1 MPFLDGK
8 PVILTKR
15 NTDKHGNPISVK
27 QIETKQVSTIH
38 NTIPLNY
45 SIDRNHPIVIT
56 GFYQI
61 YNQDEISDN
70 TFFADYDQGILYFHS
85 SQIGKSLTVTY
96 MGTGYILISSN
107 RIYRYSKVNGAQGN
121 VSIESSF
128 EKIENLL
135 NTVIKDGNN
144 LDATK
149 AEVVAARTDA
159 DGKTYP
165 SLGSRLDDMTSQLN
179 NLNTILR
186 YEKKIDIGTPTK
198 TINIGITEYN
208 PKTDIVNLYLS
219 GVRMIE
225 DVDFTIDRTNKTI
238 TSLKG
243 NWINQDQIYI
253 EVLQK
258 MNDGRGSSGTVK
270 IDSSNVIL
278 TTPIFNSTDAQSA
291 FVATEKN
298 INLKADKTE
307 LTKYLPLAGGTIT
320 GNLTVNGSITGNSSS
335 ATKLKTARKI
345 NGVAFD
351 GSQDIT
357 IGISSGSEIKLGG
370 YSKPASTSAIL
381 VTDNLNTAIGKLE
394 KGLEDKA
401 NVAHD
406 HNSAKIT
413 AMTNYQKGTASAIQ
427 QTDSLNVAIGKL
439 EATLDS
445 KSNNGHTHSYAGSNT
460 HNGAANSAVKLQTP
474 RNITIGGTSNKFD
487 GSSDITFT
495 LAEIGVASTNH
506 NQASNTITAMT
517 GYTKGGTNGAII
529 PTDTLNE
536 ALSKIENNLDGKAT
550 TNHSHNYLPLSGGT
564 ITGNLTVNNGTIT
577 GVLNGNSST
586 STKLQSA
593 RKINGI
599 DFDGTKDIT
608 IGVASGNQITL
619 GGYTKPSSTSA
630 ITSADNLN
638 TAIGKLEVS
647 IDGKANV
654 SHNQASNTITTM
666 TGYSKGTSSNAIA
679 TTDTLNQAIGKLE
692 VGLGTKA
699 ASNHNHNS
707 VYLPLTG
714 GTLTGDL
721 TVNGVI
727 NGNSSTA
734 TKLQTAKTIN
744 GVAFDGSQNINIG
757 ISNGSNITLG
767 GYSKP
772 NSGGNISNTDNL
784 NLAIGKLE
792 VNISGKANI
801 NHNQSSNTITSM
813 ANYQKGNNTGAI
825 AASDSLN
832 IAIAKLENGLDGK
845 SNTNHNHNN
854 SYLSLT
860 GGTVNGDLTV
870 NGTLTANIAGNIAGN
885 ATSATKLQTKRN
897 IQIGNST
904 KQFDGS
910 QNLNYTL
917 NEIGAAAINHGRHIS
932 NTCESITDWNSVVT
946 NGWYMASNAT
956 NAPTANTWYFGEVIS
971 HNTSYVLQTVYAF
984 TKSSDAKLI
993 NKYIRAKMNGTWG
1006 AWTEV
1011 TVAKAVPSNAVFT
1024 DTWRGIQNNLTSD
1037 SATESLSAAQG
1048 KVLKGLVD
1056 GKANSNHTHNYLP
1069 LTGGTINGSLTVSGG
1084 VVGNSTTA
1092 TALQAARNIN
1102 LTGGVTGT
1110 VSFDGSKD
1118 VSMTTT
1124 VTNVTSDKVTRMTG
1138 YSKASSVSAIQQTDS
1153 LNVAIGKL
1161 EKAIESKSSTT
1172 ISNIKLTET
1181 IVEKTIQANSS
1192 SVSIGQT
1199 INSNDIVRVYL
1210 DGVRLFEGKTYTLTK
1225 GANAQ
1230 ITMSTGLNLQN
1241 GDVVTFE
1248 IVRVAL
1254 A

>member
-135 NTVIKDGNN
+135 NTVIKDGNS

-149 AEVVAARTDA
+149 AEVIAARTDA

-186 YEKKIDIGTPTK
+186 YEKKIDIRASTS
-198 TINIGITEYN
+198 TINIGIAEYN
-208 PKTDIVNLYLS
+208 PKTDIINLYLS

-225 DVDFTIDRTNKTI
+225 DVDFTVDRTNKTI

-243 NWINQDQIYI
+243 DWINQDQIYI

-270 IDSSNVIL
+270 IDSSNVVL

-307 LTKYLPLAGGTIT
+307 LAKYLPLAGGTIT
-320 GNLTVNGSITGNSSS
+320 GNLTVNGSITGNTSS
-335 ATKLKTARKI
+335 ATKLKTPRNI

-357 IGISSGSEIKLGG
+357 IGVSSGSEIKLGG

-445 KSNNGHTHSYAGSNT
+445 KSNNGHTHNYAGSNT

-487 GSSDITFT
+487 GSGDITFT
-495 LAEIGVASTNH
+495 LAEIGVASANH

-517 GYTKGGTNGAII
+517 GYTKGRTNGAIT

-536 ALSKIENNLDGKAT
+536 ALSKIENNLDGKSN

-564 ITGNLTVNNGTIT
+564 ITGNLTVN
-577 GVLNGNSST
+577 
-586 STKLQSA
+586 
-593 RKINGI
+593 GI
-599 DFDGTKDIT
+599 
-608 IGVASGNQITL
+608 
-619 GGYTKPSSTSA
+619 
-630 ITSADNLN
+630 
-638 TAIGKLEVS
+638 
-647 IDGKANV
+647 
-654 SHNQASNTITTM
+654 
-666 TGYSKGTSSNAIA
+666 
-679 TTDTLNQAIGKLE
+679 
-692 VGLGTKA
+692 
-699 ASNHNHNS
+699 
-707 VYLPLTG
+707 
-714 GTLTGDL
+714 
-721 TVNGVI
+721 I

-784 NLAIGKLE
+784 NSAIGKLE
-792 VNISGKANI
+792 VNIGGKANI

-854 SYLSLT
+854 SYLSLS
-860 GGTVNGDLTV
+860 GGTVNGNLTV
-870 NGTLTANIAGNIAGN
+870 NGTLTANIAGNS
-885 ATSATKLQTKRN
+885 TSATKLQTTRN

-917 NEIGAAAINHGRHIS
+917 NEIGAAAINHGRHIP
-932 NTCESITDWNSVVT
+932 NTCQSITDWNSAVT
-946 NGWYMASNAT
+946 NGWYMAQNAT
-956 NAPTANTWYFGEVIS
+956 NAPATNTWYFGEVIAHS
-971 HNTSYVLQTVYAF
+971 SNYVLQTVYAF
-984 TKSSDAKLI
+984 TKNTDAKLI
-993 NKYIRAKMNGTWG
+993 NKYIRARMNGTWG

-1037 SATESLSAAQG
+1037 STTESLSAAQG
-1048 KVLKGLVD
+1048 KILKGLVD

-1069 LTGGTINGSLTVSGG
+1069 LSGGTINGSLTVSGG
-1084 VVGNSTTA
+1084 VAGNSTTA
-1092 TALQAARNIN
+1092 TKLQTSRNIN

-1124 VTNVTSDKVTRMTG
+1124 IANVTSDKVTRMTG

-1161 EKAIESKSSTT
+1161 EKAIESKTSTT

-1230 ITMSTGLNLQN
+1230 ITMLTGLSLQN

-1248 IVRVAL
+1248 IVRVVAS
-1254 A
+1254 

>member
-149 AEVVAARTDA
+149 AEVIAARTDA

-225 DVDFTIDRTNKTI
+225 DVDFTVDRTNKTI

-243 NWINQDQIYI
+243 DWINQDQIYI

-270 IDSSNVIL
+270 IDSSNVVL

-307 LTKYLPLAGGTIT
+307 LAKYLPLAGGTIT
-320 GNLTVNGSITGNSSS
+320 GNLTVNGAITGNTSS
-335 ATKLKTARKI
+335 ATKLKTPRNI

-445 KSNNGHTHSYAGSNT
+445 KSNNGHTHNYAGSNT
-460 HNGAANSAVKLQTP
+460 AGGAANSAVKLQTP

-487 GSSDITFT
+487 GSGDITFT
-495 LAEIGVASTNH
+495 LAEIGAASTNH

-517 GYTKGGTNGAII
+517 GYTKGGTNGAIT

-536 ALSKIENNLDGKAT
+536 ALSKIENNLGGKAP

-586 STKLQSA
+586 STKLQNA
-593 RKINGI
+593 RNINGVA
-599 DFDGTKDIT
+599 FDGTKDIT
-608 IGVASGNQITL
+608 IGVTSGNQITL

-630 ITSADNLN
+630 ITSADSLN
-638 TAIGKLEVS
+638 AAIGKLEVG
-647 IDGKANV
+647 IGGKANA

-666 TGYSKGTSSNAIA
+666 TGYSKGTNSNAIA
-679 TTDTLNQAIGKLE
+679 TTDSLNQAIGKLE

-699 ASNHNHNS
+699 LSNHNHNN
-707 VYLPLTG
+707 VYLPLSG
-714 GTLTGDL
+714 GT
-721 TVNGVI
+721 
-727 NGNSSTA
+727 
-734 TKLQTAKTIN
+734 
-744 GVAFDGSQNINIG
+744 
-757 ISNGSNITLG
+757 IT
-767 GYSKP
+767 
-772 NSGGNISNTDNL
+772 
-784 NLAIGKLE
+784 
-792 VNISGKANI
+792 
-801 NHNQSSNTITSM
+801 
-813 ANYQKGNNTGAI
+813 
-825 AASDSLN
+825 
-832 IAIAKLENGLDGK
+832 
-845 SNTNHNHNN
+845 
-854 SYLSLT
+854 
-860 GGTVNGDLTV
+860 GDLTV
-870 NGTLTANIAGNIAGN
+870 NGTLTANIAGNS
-885 ATSATKLQTKRN
+885 TSATKLQTAKN
-897 IQIGNST
+897 IQIGNSI

-917 NEIGAAAINHGRHIS
+917 NEIGAAAINHGKHIS
-932 NTCESITDWNSVVT
+932 NTCESITDWNSAVT
-946 NGWYMASNAT
+946 NGWYMANNAT
-956 NAPTANTWYFGEVIS
+956 NAPTANTWYFGEVIAHS
-971 HNTSYVLQTVYAF
+971 SNYVLQTVYAF
-984 TKSSDAKLI
+984 TKNTDAKLI
-993 NKYIRAKMNGTWG
+993 NKYIRARMNGTWG

-1011 TVAKAVPSNAVFT
+1011 TVSKAVPSNAVFT
-1024 DTWRGIQNNLTSD
+1024 DTWRGIQNVLTSD
-1037 SATESLSAAQG
+1037 STTESLSAAQG

-1069 LTGGTINGSLTVSGG
+1069 LSGGTLTKDSFGALTIKRSGSTNAAAIYFENNNGLLGAIGMNGTANGGVYRWSDDTSKSYLMLDTGNYKNTITPANIGAALSNHNHNGVYLPLTGGTINGSLTVSGG

-1092 TALQAARNIN
+1092 TKLQTARNIN

-1118 VSMTTT
+1118 VSMTTI
-1124 VTNVTSDKVTRMTG
+1124 VANVTSDKVTRMTG
-1138 YSKASSVSAIQQTDS
+1138 YSKASSVSAIQETDS

-1172 ISNIKLTET
+1172 ISNVKLTET

-1230 ITMSTGLNLQN
+1230 ITMSTGSSLQN

-1248 IVRVAL
+1248 IVRVVSA
-1254 A
+1254 

>member
-27 QIETKQVSTIH
+27 QIETKQISTIH

-85 SQIGKSLTVTY
+85 SQVGKSLTVTY

-135 NTVIKDGNN
+135 NTVIKDGNS
-144 LDATK
+144 LDSTK

-186 YEKKIDIGTPTK
+186 YEKKIDVATPTS
-198 TINIGITEYN
+198 TINIGIAEYN
-208 PKTDIVNLYLS
+208 PKTDIINLYLS

-225 DVDFTIDRTNKTI
+225 DVDFRVDRTNKTI

-243 NWINQDQIYI
+243 NWINQDQLYI

-258 MNDGRGSSGTVK
+258 VNDGRGNSTAMK
-270 IDSSNVIL
+270 IDSSNVVL
-278 TTPIFNSTDAQSA
+278 TTPVFNSTDAQSA

-307 LTKYLPLAGGTIT
+307 LTKYLQLAGGTIT
-320 GNLTVNGSITGNSSS
+320 GNLVVNGAITGNSSS
-335 ATKLKTARKI
+335 ATKLKTARNI

-370 YSKPASTSAIL
+370 YSKPTSTSSIL
-381 VTDNLNTAIGKLE
+381 ITDNLNTAIGKLE

-401 NVAHD
+401 SATHD
-406 HNSAKIT
+406 HNSDKIT

-439 EATLDS
+439 EATLDN
-445 KSNNGHTHSYAGSNT
+445 KSNTSHTHSYAGSNA

-487 GSSDITFT
+487 GSGDITFT
-495 LAEIGVASTNH
+495 LANIGAAATNH

-517 GYTKGGTNGAII
+517 GYTKGATNGAII
-529 PTDTLNE
+529 PTDTLNG
-536 ALSKIENNLDGKAT
+536 ALSKIENNLDGKAN
-550 TNHSHNYLPLSGGT
+550 TNHNHNSVYLPLSGGT

-586 STKLQSA
+586 STKLQNA
-593 RKINGI
+593 RNINGVA
-599 DFDGTKDIT
+599 FDGTKDIT
-608 IGVASGNQITL
+608 IGVTSGNQITL

-630 ITSADNLN
+630 ITSADSLN
-638 TAIGKLEVS
+638 AAIGKLEKGL
-647 IDGKANV
+647 DGKANAN
-654 SHNQASNTITTM
+654 HNQSSNTITTM
-666 TGYSKGTSSNAIA
+666 TGYAKGTNSSAIA
-679 TTDTLNQAIGKLE
+679 SSDTLNQAIGKLE

-699 ASNHNHNS
+699 PANHS
-707 VYLPLTG
+707 
-714 GTLTGDL
+714 
-721 TVNGVI
+721 
-727 NGNSSTA
+727 
-734 TKLQTAKTIN
+734 
-744 GVAFDGSQNINIG
+744 
-757 ISNGSNITLG
+757 
-767 GYSKP
+767 
-772 NSGGNISNTDNL
+772 
-784 NLAIGKLE
+784 
-792 VNISGKANI
+792 
-801 NHNQSSNTITSM
+801 
-813 ANYQKGNNTGAI
+813 
-825 AASDSLN
+825 
-832 IAIAKLENGLDGK
+832 
-845 SNTNHNHNN
+845 
-854 SYLSLT
+854 
-860 GGTVNGDLTV
+860 
-870 NGTLTANIAGNIAGN
+870 
-885 ATSATKLQTKRN
+885 
-897 IQIGNST
+897 
-904 KQFDGS
+904 
-910 QNLNYTL
+910 
-917 NEIGAAAINHGRHIS
+917 
-932 NTCESITDWNSVVT
+932 
-946 NGWYMASNAT
+946 
-956 NAPTANTWYFGEVIS
+956 
-971 HNTSYVLQTVYAF
+971 
-984 TKSSDAKLI
+984 
-993 NKYIRAKMNGTWG
+993 
-1006 AWTEV
+1006 
-1011 TVAKAVPSNAVFT
+1011 
-1024 DTWRGIQNNLTSD
+1024 
-1037 SATESLSAAQG
+1037 
-1048 KVLKGLVD
+1048 
-1056 GKANSNHTHNYLP
+1056 HNYLP
-1069 LTGGTINGSLTVSGG
+1069 LTGGTINGSLTVAGG
-1084 VVGNSTTA
+1084 GITGSLTGNATTA
-1092 TALQAARNIN
+1092 TKLQTAKNIN

-1110 VSFDGSKD
+1110 VSFDGSQN

-1124 VTNVTSDKVTRMTG
+1124 VASVTSDKVTRMTG

-1161 EKAIESKSSTT
+1161 EKAIEGKSAVT
-1172 ISNIKLTET
+1172 NITLTET
-1181 IVEKTIQANSS
+1181 IVEKTVQANSN
-1192 SVSIGQT
+1192 SVLIGQT
-1199 INSNDIVRVYL
+1199 INNNDVVRVYL

-1230 ITMSTGLNLQN
+1230 ITMSKGLNLQN
-1241 GDVVTFE
+1241 GDIVTFE
-1248 IVRVAL
+1248 IVRVTL

>member
-85 SQIGKSLTVTY
+85 SQVGKSLTVTY

-135 NTVIKDGNN
+135 NTVIKDGNS

-149 AEVVAARTDA
+149 AEVIAARTDA

-186 YEKKIDIGTPTK
+186 YEKKIDIGTPTR

-225 DVDFTIDRTNKTI
+225 DVDFTVDRTNKTI

-243 NWINQDQIYI
+243 DWINQDQIYI

-270 IDSSNVIL
+270 IDSSNVVL

-298 INLKADKTE
+298 INLKADKAE

-320 GNLTVNGSITGNSSS
+320 GNLTVNGSIIGNSSS
-335 ATKLKTARKI
+335 ATKLKTAKTI

-351 GSQDIT
+351 GTKNIT

-381 VTDNLNTAIGKLE
+381 VTDSLNTAIGKLE

-495 LAEIGVASTNH
+495 LAEIGAASTNH
-506 NQASNTITAMT
+506 NQTSNTITAMT

-564 ITGNLTVNNGTIT
+564 ITGN
-577 GVLNGNSST
+577 
-586 STKLQSA
+586 
-593 RKINGI
+593 
-599 DFDGTKDIT
+599 
-608 IGVASGNQITL
+608 
-619 GGYTKPSSTSA
+619 
-630 ITSADNLN
+630 
-638 TAIGKLEVS
+638 
-647 IDGKANV
+647 
-654 SHNQASNTITTM
+654 
-666 TGYSKGTSSNAIA
+666 
-679 TTDTLNQAIGKLE
+679 
-692 VGLGTKA
+692 
-699 ASNHNHNS
+699 
-707 VYLPLTG
+707 
-714 GTLTGDL
+714 L

-784 NLAIGKLE
+784 NSAIGKLE
-792 VNISGKANI
+792 VNIGGKANI

-860 GGTVNGDLTV
+860 GGTVNGNLTV
-870 NGTLTANIAGNIAGN
+870 NGILTANIAGNS
-885 ATSATKLQTKRN
+885 TSATKLQTARN

-917 NEIGAAAINHGRHIS
+917 NEIGAAAINHGRHIP
-932 NTCESITDWNSVVT
+932 NTCQSITDWNSAVT
-946 NGWYMASNAT
+946 NGWYMANNAT
-956 NAPTANTWYFGEVIS
+956 NAPTANTWYFGEVIAHS
-971 HNTSYVLQTVYAF
+971 SNYVLQTVYAF
-984 TKSSDAKLI
+984 TKNTDAKLI
-993 NKYIRAKMNGTWG
+993 NKYIRARMNGTWG
-1006 AWTEV
+1006 AWAEV

-1069 LTGGTINGSLTVSGG
+1069 LSGGTLTKDSFGVLTIKRSGSTNAAAIYFENGNGLLGAIGMNGTANGGVYRWSNDTSKSYLILDTENYKNTITPANIGAALSNHNHNGAYLPLTGGTINGSLTVSGG
-1084 VVGNSTTA
+1084 VIGNSTTA
-1092 TALQAARNIN
+1092 TKLQAARNIN

-1210 DGVRLFEGKTYTLTK
+1210 DGVRLFEGKTYTLTR

>member
-27 QIETKQVSTIH
+27 QIETKQISTIH

-85 SQIGKSLTVTY
+85 SQVGKSLTVTY

-135 NTVIKDGNN
+135 NTVIKDGNS
-144 LDATK
+144 LDSTK

-186 YEKKIDIGTPTK
+186 YEKKIDVATPTS
-198 TINIGITEYN
+198 TINIGIAEYN
-208 PKTDIVNLYLS
+208 PKTDIINLYLS

-225 DVDFTIDRTNKTI
+225 DVDFRVDRTNKTI

-243 NWINQDQIYI
+243 NWINQDQLYI

-258 MNDGRGSSGTVK
+258 VNDGRSNSAAMK
-270 IDSSNVIL
+270 IDSSNVVL

-320 GNLTVNGSITGNSSS
+320 GNLVVNGAITGNSSS
-335 ATKLKTARKI
+335 ATKLKTPRSI

-370 YSKPASTSAIL
+370 YSKPTSTSSIL

-401 NVAHD
+401 SATHD

-439 EATLDS
+439 EATLDN
-445 KSNNGHTHSYAGSNT
+445 KSNISHTHSYAGSNT

-487 GSSDITFT
+487 GSGDITFT
-495 LAEIGVASTNH
+495 LANIGAAATNH
-506 NQASNTITAMT
+506 NQASNSITAMT
-517 GYTKGGTNGAII
+517 GYTKGATNGAII
-529 PTDTLNE
+529 TTDTLNG
-536 ALSKIENNLDGKAT
+536 ALSKIENNLDGKANA
-550 TNHSHNYLPLSGGT
+550 NHNHNSVYLPLSGGT
-564 ITGNLTVNNGTIT
+564 ITGNLTVNNGIIT
-577 GVLNGNSST
+577 GALNGNSST
-586 STKLQSA
+586 STKLQNA
-593 RKINGI
+593 RNINGVA
-599 DFDGTKDIT
+599 FDGTKDIT
-608 IGVASGNQITL
+608 IGVTSGTQITL

-630 ITSADNLN
+630 ITSLDSLN
-638 TAIGKLEVS
+638 AAIGKLEVG
-647 IDGKANV
+647 IDGKANA

-666 TGYSKGTSSNAIA
+666 TGYAKGTNSNSIT

-699 ASNHNHNS
+699 
-707 VYLPLTG
+707 P
-714 GTLTGDL
+714 
-721 TVNGVI
+721 
-727 NGNSSTA
+727 
-734 TKLQTAKTIN
+734 
-744 GVAFDGSQNINIG
+744 
-757 ISNGSNITLG
+757 
-767 GYSKP
+767 
-772 NSGGNISNTDNL
+772 
-784 NLAIGKLE
+784 
-792 VNISGKANI
+792 
-801 NHNQSSNTITSM
+801 
-813 ANYQKGNNTGAI
+813 
-825 AASDSLN
+825 
-832 IAIAKLENGLDGK
+832 
-845 SNTNHNHNN
+845 TNH
-854 SYLSLT
+854 S
-860 GGTVNGDLTV
+860 
-870 NGTLTANIAGNIAGN
+870 
-885 ATSATKLQTKRN
+885 
-897 IQIGNST
+897 
-904 KQFDGS
+904 
-910 QNLNYTL
+910 
-917 NEIGAAAINHGRHIS
+917 
-932 NTCESITDWNSVVT
+932 
-946 NGWYMASNAT
+946 
-956 NAPTANTWYFGEVIS
+956 
-971 HNTSYVLQTVYAF
+971 
-984 TKSSDAKLI
+984 
-993 NKYIRAKMNGTWG
+993 
-1006 AWTEV
+1006 
-1011 TVAKAVPSNAVFT
+1011 
-1024 DTWRGIQNNLTSD
+1024 
-1037 SATESLSAAQG
+1037 
-1048 KVLKGLVD
+1048 
-1056 GKANSNHTHNYLP
+1056 HNYLP
-1069 LTGGTINGSLTVSGG
+1069 LTGGTINGSLTVAGG
-1084 VVGNSTTA
+1084 GITGSLTGNATTA
-1092 TALQAARNIN
+1092 TKLQTAKNIN

-1110 VSFDGSKD
+1110 VSFDGSQN

-1124 VTNVTSDKVTRMTG
+1124 VASVTSDKVTRMTG

-1153 LNVAIGKL
+1153 LNAAIGKL
-1161 EKAIESKSSTT
+1161 EKAIESKSAVTSIT
-1172 ISNIKLTET
+1172 LTET
-1181 IVEKTIQANSS
+1181 IVEKTVQANSN

-1199 INSNDIVRVYL
+1199 INNNDVVRVYL

-1230 ITMSTGLNLQN
+1230 ITMSTGLNLQS
-1241 GDVVTFE
+1241 GDIVTFE
-1248 IVRVAL
+1248 IVRVTL

>member
-8 PVILTKR
+8 PVIITKR

-149 AEVVAARTDA
+149 AEVIAARTDA

-198 TINIGITEYN
+198 TINIGIAEYN

-225 DVDFTIDRTNKTI
+225 DVDFTVDRTNKTI

-243 NWINQDQIYI
+243 DWINQDQIYI

-270 IDSSNVIL
+270 IDSSNVVL

-307 LTKYLPLAGGTIT
+307 LAKYLPLAGGTIT
-320 GNLTVNGSITGNSSS
+320 GNLTVNGAITGNTSS
-335 ATKLKTARKI
+335 ATKLKTPRNI

-445 KSNNGHTHSYAGSNT
+445 KSNNGHTHNYAGSNT

-487 GSSDITFT
+487 GSGDITFT
-495 LAEIGVASTNH
+495 LAEIGVASANH

-517 GYTKGGTNGAII
+517 GYTKGRTNGAIT

-536 ALSKIENNLDGKAT
+536 ALSKIENNLDGKSN

-564 ITGNLTVNNGTIT
+564 ITGDLTVNNGTIT
-577 GVLNGNSST
+577 GVLNGNSAT
-586 STKLQSA
+586 ATKLQSA

-630 ITSADNLN
+630 ITSADSLN
-638 TAIGKLEVS
+638 TAIGKLEVG
-647 IDGKANV
+647 IGGKANA

-666 TGYSKGTSSNAIA
+666 TGYS
-679 TTDTLNQAIGKLE
+679 
-692 VGLGTKA
+692 
-699 ASNHNHNS
+699 
-707 VYLPLTG
+707 
-714 GTLTGDL
+714 
-721 TVNGVI
+721 
-727 NGNSSTA
+727 
-734 TKLQTAKTIN
+734 
-744 GVAFDGSQNINIG
+744 
-757 ISNGSNITLG
+757 
-767 GYSKP
+767 
-772 NSGGNISNTDNL
+772 
-784 NLAIGKLE
+784 
-792 VNISGKANI
+792 
-801 NHNQSSNTITSM
+801 
-813 ANYQKGNNTGAI
+813 KGNNTGAI

-870 NGTLTANIAGNIAGN
+870 NGTLTANIAGNS
-885 ATSATKLQTKRN
+885 TSATKLQTTRN
-897 IQIGNST
+897 IQIGNSI

-917 NEIGAAAINHGRHIS
+917 NEIGAAAINHGRHIP
-932 NTCESITDWNSVVT
+932 NTCQSITDWNSAVT
-946 NGWYMASNAT
+946 NGWYMANNAT
-956 NAPTANTWYFGEVIS
+956 NAPTANTWYFGEVIAHS
-971 HNTSYVLQTVYAF
+971 SNYVLQTVYAF
-984 TKSSDAKLI
+984 TKNTDAKLI

-1024 DTWRGIQNNLTSD
+1024 DTWRGVQNVLTSD
-1037 SATESLSAAQG
+1037 STTESLSAAQG

-1069 LTGGTINGSLTVSGG
+1069 LSGGTLTKDSFGVLTIKRSGSTNAAAIYFENGNGLLGAIGMNGTANGGVYRWSNDTSKSYLMLDTENYKNTITPANIGAALSNHNHNGAYLPLTGGTINGSLTVSGG
-1084 VVGNSTTA
+1084 VAGNSTTA
-1092 TALQAARNIN
+1092 TKLQTARNIN

-1124 VTNVTSDKVTRMTG
+1124 IANVTSDKVTRMTG

-1199 INSNDIVRVYL
+1199 INSYDIVRVYL

>member
-27 QIETKQVSTIH
+27 QIETKQISTIH

-85 SQIGKSLTVTY
+85 SQVGKSLTVTY

-135 NTVIKDGNN
+135 NTVIKDGNS
-144 LDATK
+144 LDSTK

-186 YEKKIDIGTPTK
+186 YEKKIDVATPTS
-198 TINIGITEYN
+198 TINIGIAEYN
-208 PKTDIVNLYLS
+208 PKTDIINLYLS

-225 DVDFTIDRTNKTI
+225 DVDFRVDRTNKTI

-243 NWINQDQIYI
+243 NWINQDQLYI

-258 MNDGRGSSGTVK
+258 VNDGRSNSAAMK
-270 IDSSNVIL
+270 IDSSNVVL

-320 GNLTVNGSITGNSSS
+320 GNLVVNGAITGNSSS
-335 ATKLKTARKI
+335 ATKLKTPRSI

-370 YSKPASTSAIL
+370 YSKPTSTSSIL

-401 NVAHD
+401 SATHD

-439 EATLDS
+439 EATLDN
-445 KSNNGHTHSYAGSNT
+445 KSNISHTHSYAGSNT

-487 GSSDITFT
+487 GSGDITFT
-495 LAEIGVASTNH
+495 LANIGAAATNH
-506 NQASNTITAMT
+506 NQASNSITAMT
-517 GYTKGGTNGAII
+517 GYTKGATNGAII
-529 PTDTLNE
+529 PTDTLNG
-536 ALSKIENNLDGKAT
+536 ALSKIENNLDGKANA
-550 TNHSHNYLPLSGGT
+550 NHNHNSVYLPLSGGT

-586 STKLQSA
+586 STKLQNA
-593 RKINGI
+593 RNINGVA
-599 DFDGTKDIT
+599 FDGTKDIT
-608 IGVASGNQITL
+608 IGVTSGTQITL

-630 ITSADNLN
+630 ITSADSLN
-638 TAIGKLEVS
+638 TAIGKLEVG
-647 IDGKANV
+647 IDGKANAN
-654 SHNQASNTITTM
+654 HNQASNTITTM
-666 TGYSKGTSSNAIA
+666 TGYTKGSNSSAIA

-692 VGLGTKA
+692 IGLGTKA
-699 ASNHNHNS
+699 A
-707 VYLPLTG
+707 
-714 GTLTGDL
+714 
-721 TVNGVI
+721 
-727 NGNSSTA
+727 
-734 TKLQTAKTIN
+734 
-744 GVAFDGSQNINIG
+744 
-757 ISNGSNITLG
+757 
-767 GYSKP
+767 
-772 NSGGNISNTDNL
+772 
-784 NLAIGKLE
+784 
-792 VNISGKANI
+792 
-801 NHNQSSNTITSM
+801 
-813 ANYQKGNNTGAI
+813 
-825 AASDSLN
+825 
-832 IAIAKLENGLDGK
+832 
-845 SNTNHNHNN
+845 TNH
-854 SYLSLT
+854 S
-860 GGTVNGDLTV
+860 
-870 NGTLTANIAGNIAGN
+870 
-885 ATSATKLQTKRN
+885 
-897 IQIGNST
+897 
-904 KQFDGS
+904 
-910 QNLNYTL
+910 
-917 NEIGAAAINHGRHIS
+917 
-932 NTCESITDWNSVVT
+932 
-946 NGWYMASNAT
+946 
-956 NAPTANTWYFGEVIS
+956 
-971 HNTSYVLQTVYAF
+971 
-984 TKSSDAKLI
+984 
-993 NKYIRAKMNGTWG
+993 
-1006 AWTEV
+1006 
-1011 TVAKAVPSNAVFT
+1011 
-1024 DTWRGIQNNLTSD
+1024 
-1037 SATESLSAAQG
+1037 
-1048 KVLKGLVD
+1048 
-1056 GKANSNHTHNYLP
+1056 HNYLP
-1069 LTGGTINGSLTVSGG
+1069 LTGGTINGSLTVAGG
-1084 VVGNSTTA
+1084 GITGSLTGNATTA
-1092 TALQAARNIN
+1092 TKLQTIRNIN

-1110 VSFDGSKD
+1110 VSFDGSKN

-1124 VTNVTSDKVTRMTG
+1124 VANVTSDKVTRMTG

-1161 EKAIESKSSTT
+1161 EKAIESKSAVTSIT
-1172 ISNIKLTET
+1172 LTET
-1181 IVEKTIQANSS
+1181 IVEKTVQANSN

-1199 INSNDIVRVYL
+1199 INSNDVVRVYL

-1230 ITMSTGLNLQN
+1230 ITMSTGLNLQS
-1241 GDVVTFE
+1241 GDIVTFE
-1248 IVRVAL
+1248 IVRVTL

>member
-27 QIETKQVSTIH
+27 QIETKQISTIH
-38 NTIPLNY
+38 NAIPLNY
-45 SIDRNHPIVIT
+45 SIDRNHPIVIN
-56 GFYQI
+56 GFHQI

-85 SQIGKSLTVTY
+85 SQVGKSLTVTY

-121 VSIESSF
+121 VSIEASF

-135 NTVIKDGNN
+135 NTVINGGNS

-165 SLGSRLDDMTSQLN
+165 SLGSRLDDMTTKLN

-186 YEKKIDIGTPTK
+186 HEKKIDVVTPTS
-198 TINIGITEYN
+198 TINIGIAEYE
-208 PKTDIVNLYLS
+208 PKTDIINLYLS

-225 DVDFTIDRTNKTI
+225 DVDFRVDRTNKTI

-243 NWINQDQIYI
+243 NWINQDQLYI

-258 MNDGRGSSGTVK
+258 VNDGRGSSSAMK
-270 IDSSNVIL
+270 IDSKNVVL

-320 GNLTVNGSITGNSSS
+320 GNLVVNGAITGNTSS
-335 ATKLKTARKI
+335 ATKLKTARSI

-370 YSKPASTSAIL
+370 YSKPTSTSSIL

-401 NVAHD
+401 SATHD

-439 EATLDS
+439 EATLDN
-445 KSNNGHTHSYAGSNT
+445 KSNTSHTHSYAGSNA

-487 GSSDITFT
+487 GSGDITFT
-495 LAEIGVASTNH
+495 LANIGAAAANH
-506 NQASNTITAMT
+506 GHTSNTITAMT
-517 GYTKGGTNGAII
+517 GYTKGATNGAIS
-529 PTDTLNE
+529 PADTLNG
-536 ALSKIENNLDGKAT
+536 ALSKIENNLDGKAN
-550 TNHSHNYLPLSGGT
+550 TNHNHNSVYLPLSGGT

-586 STKLQSA
+586 STKLQNA
-593 RKINGI
+593 RNINGVA
-599 DFDGTKDIT
+599 FDGTKDIT
-608 IGVASGNQITL
+608 IGVTSGTQITL

-630 ITSADNLN
+630 VTSADSLN
-638 TAIGKLEVS
+638 AAIGKLEVG
-647 IDGKANV
+647 IDGKANA
-654 SHNQASNTITTM
+654 SHNQASSTITAM
-666 TGYSKGTSSNAIA
+666 TGYAKGTSSNSIT

-699 ASNHNHNS
+699 
-707 VYLPLTG
+707 P
-714 GTLTGDL
+714 
-721 TVNGVI
+721 
-727 NGNSSTA
+727 
-734 TKLQTAKTIN
+734 
-744 GVAFDGSQNINIG
+744 
-757 ISNGSNITLG
+757 
-767 GYSKP
+767 
-772 NSGGNISNTDNL
+772 
-784 NLAIGKLE
+784 
-792 VNISGKANI
+792 
-801 NHNQSSNTITSM
+801 
-813 ANYQKGNNTGAI
+813 
-825 AASDSLN
+825 
-832 IAIAKLENGLDGK
+832 
-845 SNTNHNHNN
+845 TNH
-854 SYLSLT
+854 S
-860 GGTVNGDLTV
+860 
-870 NGTLTANIAGNIAGN
+870 
-885 ATSATKLQTKRN
+885 
-897 IQIGNST
+897 
-904 KQFDGS
+904 
-910 QNLNYTL
+910 
-917 NEIGAAAINHGRHIS
+917 
-932 NTCESITDWNSVVT
+932 
-946 NGWYMASNAT
+946 
-956 NAPTANTWYFGEVIS
+956 
-971 HNTSYVLQTVYAF
+971 
-984 TKSSDAKLI
+984 
-993 NKYIRAKMNGTWG
+993 
-1006 AWTEV
+1006 
-1011 TVAKAVPSNAVFT
+1011 
-1024 DTWRGIQNNLTSD
+1024 
-1037 SATESLSAAQG
+1037 
-1048 KVLKGLVD
+1048 
-1056 GKANSNHTHNYLP
+1056 HNYLP
-1069 LTGGTINGSLTVSGG
+1069 LTGGTINGSLTVAGG
-1084 VVGNSTTA
+1084 GITGSLTGNATTA
-1092 TALQAARNIN
+1092 TKLQTAKNIN

-1110 VSFDGSKD
+1110 VSFDGSQN

-1124 VTNVTSDKVTRMTG
+1124 VASVTSDKVTRMTG
-1138 YSKASSVSAIQQTDS
+1138 YSKASAVSAIQQTDS

-1161 EKAIESKSSTT
+1161 EKAIEGKSAVT
-1172 ISNIKLTET
+1172 NITLTET
-1181 IVEKTIQANSS
+1181 IVEKTVQANSN

-1199 INSNDIVRVYL
+1199 INNNDVVRVYL
-1210 DGVRLFEGKTYTLTK
+1210 DGIRLFEGKTYTLTK

-1230 ITMSTGLNLQN
+1230 ITMSTGLNLQS
-1241 GDVVTFE
+1241 GDIVTFE
-1248 IVRVAL
+1248 IVRVKL

>member
-135 NTVIKDGNN
+135 NTVIKDGNS

-149 AEVVAARTDA
+149 AEVIAARTDA

-186 YEKKIDIGTPTK
+186 YEKKIDIRASTS
-198 TINIGITEYN
+198 TINIGIAEYN
-208 PKTDIVNLYLS
+208 PKTDIINLYLS

-225 DVDFTIDRTNKTI
+225 DVDFTVDRTNKTI

-243 NWINQDQIYI
+243 DWINQDQIYI

-270 IDSSNVIL
+270 IDSSNVVL

-307 LTKYLPLAGGTIT
+307 LAKYLPLAGGTIT
-320 GNLTVNGSITGNSSS
+320 GNLTVNGSITGNTSS
-335 ATKLKTARKI
+335 ATKLKTPRNI

-357 IGISSGSEIKLGG
+357 IGVSSGSEIKLGG

-445 KSNNGHTHSYAGSNT
+445 KSNNGHTHNYAGSNT

-517 GYTKGGTNGAII
+517 GYTKGGTNGAIT

-536 ALSKIENNLDGKAT
+536 ALSKIENNLDGKASS
-550 TNHSHNYLPLSGGT
+550 NHNHNYLPLSGGT

-608 IGVASGNQITL
+608 IGVANGNQITL

-692 VGLGTKA
+692 VGLGSKA

-707 VYLPLTG
+707 VYLPLSG
-714 GTLTGDL
+714 GTITGNL

-784 NLAIGKLE
+784 NSAIGKLE

-870 NGTLTANIAGNIAGN
+870 NGTLTANIAGNS
-885 ATSATKLQTKRN
+885 TSATKLQTTRN
-897 IQIGNST
+897 IQIGNSI

-917 NEIGAAAINHGRHIS
+917 NEIGAAAINHGRHIP
-932 NTCESITDWNSVVT
+932 NTCQSITDWNSAVT
-946 NGWYMASNAT
+946 NGWYMANNAT
-956 NAPTANTWYFGEVIS
+956 NAPTANTWYFGEVIAHS
-971 HNTSYVLQTVYAF
+971 SNYVLQTIYAF
-984 TKSSDAKLI
+984 TKNTDAKLI
-993 NKYIRAKMNGTWG
+993 NKYIRARMNGTWG
-1006 AWTEV
+1006 AWAEV
-1011 TVAKAVPSNAVFT
+1011 TIAKAVPSNAVFT

-1037 SATESLSAAQG
+1037 STTESLSAAQG

-1230 ITMSTGLNLQN
+1230 ITMLTGLSLQN

-1248 IVRVAL
+1248 IVRVVAS
-1254 A
+1254 

>member
-135 NTVIKDGNN
+135 NTVIKDGNS

-149 AEVVAARTDA
+149 AEVIAARTDA

-186 YEKKIDIGTPTK
+186 YEKKIDIRASTS
-198 TINIGITEYN
+198 TINIGIAEYN
-208 PKTDIVNLYLS
+208 PKTDIINLYLS

-225 DVDFTIDRTNKTI
+225 DVDFTVDRTNKTI

-243 NWINQDQIYI
+243 DWINQDQIYI

-270 IDSSNVIL
+270 IDSSNVVL

-307 LTKYLPLAGGTIT
+307 LAKYLPLAGGTIT
-320 GNLTVNGSITGNSSS
+320 GNLTVNGSITGNTSS
-335 ATKLKTARKI
+335 ATKLKTPRNI

-357 IGISSGSEIKLGG
+357 IGVSSGSEIKLGG

-630 ITSADNLN
+630 ITSADSLN
-638 TAIGKLEVS
+638 TAIGKLEV
-647 IDGKANV
+647 
-654 SHNQASNTITTM
+654 
-666 TGYSKGTSSNAIA
+666 
-679 TTDTLNQAIGKLE
+679 
-692 VGLGTKA
+692 
-699 ASNHNHNS
+699 
-707 VYLPLTG
+707 
-714 GTLTGDL
+714 
-721 TVNGVI
+721 
-727 NGNSSTA
+727 
-734 TKLQTAKTIN
+734 
-744 GVAFDGSQNINIG
+744 NIG
-757 ISNGSNITLG
+757 
-767 GYSKP
+767 
-772 NSGGNISNTDNL
+772 
-784 NLAIGKLE
+784 
-792 VNISGKANI
+792 GKANI

-870 NGTLTANIAGNIAGN
+870 NGTLTANIAGNS
-885 ATSATKLQTKRN
+885 TSATKLQTTRN
-897 IQIGNST
+897 IQIGNSI

-917 NEIGAAAINHGRHIS
+917 NEIGAAAINHGRHIP
-932 NTCESITDWNSVVT
+932 NTCQSITDWNSAVT
-946 NGWYMASNAT
+946 NGWYMANNAT
-956 NAPTANTWYFGEVIS
+956 NAPTANTWYFGEVIAHS
-971 HNTSYVLQTVYAF
+971 SNYVLQTVYAF
-984 TKSSDAKLI
+984 TKNTDAKLI
-993 NKYIRAKMNGTWG
+993 NKYIRARMNGTWG
-1006 AWTEV
+1006 AWAEV

-1069 LTGGTINGSLTVSGG
+1069 LSGGTLTKDSFGVLTIKRSGSTNAAAIYFENGNGLLGAIGMNGTANGGVYRWSNDTSKSYLMLDTENYKNTITPANIGAALSNHNHNGAYLPLTGGTINGSLTVSGG

-1092 TALQAARNIN
+1092 TKLQAARNIN

-1230 ITMSTGLNLQN
+1230 ITMLTGLSLQN

-1248 IVRVAL
+1248 IVRVVAS
-1254 A
+1254 

>member
-38 NTIPLNY
+38 NAIPLNY

-85 SQIGKSLTVTY
+85 SQVGKSLAVTY

-135 NTVIKDGNN
+135 NTVIKDGNS

-186 YEKKIDIGTPTK
+186 YEKKIDVATPTS
-198 TINIGITEYN
+198 TINIGIAEYN

-225 DVDFTIDRTNKTI
+225 DVDFRVDRTNKTI

-243 NWINQDQIYI
+243 NWINQDQLYI

-270 IDSSNVIL
+270 IDSSNVVL
-278 TTPIFNSTDAQSA
+278 TTPVFNSTDAQSA
-291 FVATEKN
+291 FVAIEKN

-320 GNLTVNGSITGNSSS
+320 GNLVVNGAITGNSSS

-345 NGVAFD
+345 NGVDFD

-370 YSKPASTSAIL
+370 YSKPTSTSAIL

-401 NVAHD
+401 NATHD

-413 AMTNYQKGTASAIQ
+413 AMTNYQKGTASAILV
-427 QTDSLNVAIGKL
+427 TDSLNVAIGKL
-439 EATLDS
+439 EATLDN
-445 KSNNGHTHSYAGSNT
+445 KSNISHTHSYAGSNA

-474 RNITIGGTSNKFD
+474 RNITIGGTSNQFD
-487 GSSDITFT
+487 GSGDITFT
-495 LAEIGVASTNH
+495 LANIGAAATNH
-506 NQASNTITAMT
+506 NQASSTITAMT
-517 GYTKGGTNGAII
+517 GYTKGATNGAII
-529 PTDTLNE
+529 PTDTLNG
-536 ALSKIENNLDGKAT
+536 ALSKIENNLDGKAN
-550 TNHSHNYLPLSGGT
+550 TNHNHNSVYLPLSGGT
-564 ITGNLTVNNGTIT
+564 VTGNLTVNNGTIT

-586 STKLQSA
+586 STKLQNA
-593 RKINGI
+593 RNINGVA
-599 DFDGTKDIT
+599 FDGTKDIT
-608 IGVASGNQITL
+608 IGVTSGTQITL

-630 ITSADNLN
+630 ITSADSLN
-638 TAIGKLEVS
+638 TAIGKLEVG
-647 IDGKANV
+647 IDGKANAN
-654 SHNQASNTITTM
+654 HNQASNTITAM
-666 TGYSKGTSSNAIA
+666 TGYTKGSNSSAIT
-679 TTDTLNQAIGKLE
+679 TTDTLNAAIGKLE

-699 ASNHNHNS
+699 
-707 VYLPLTG
+707 P
-714 GTLTGDL
+714 
-721 TVNGVI
+721 
-727 NGNSSTA
+727 
-734 TKLQTAKTIN
+734 
-744 GVAFDGSQNINIG
+744 
-757 ISNGSNITLG
+757 
-767 GYSKP
+767 
-772 NSGGNISNTDNL
+772 
-784 NLAIGKLE
+784 
-792 VNISGKANI
+792 
-801 NHNQSSNTITSM
+801 
-813 ANYQKGNNTGAI
+813 
-825 AASDSLN
+825 
-832 IAIAKLENGLDGK
+832 
-845 SNTNHNHNN
+845 TNH
-854 SYLSLT
+854 S
-860 GGTVNGDLTV
+860 
-870 NGTLTANIAGNIAGN
+870 
-885 ATSATKLQTKRN
+885 
-897 IQIGNST
+897 
-904 KQFDGS
+904 
-910 QNLNYTL
+910 
-917 NEIGAAAINHGRHIS
+917 
-932 NTCESITDWNSVVT
+932 
-946 NGWYMASNAT
+946 
-956 NAPTANTWYFGEVIS
+956 
-971 HNTSYVLQTVYAF
+971 
-984 TKSSDAKLI
+984 
-993 NKYIRAKMNGTWG
+993 
-1006 AWTEV
+1006 
-1011 TVAKAVPSNAVFT
+1011 
-1024 DTWRGIQNNLTSD
+1024 
-1037 SATESLSAAQG
+1037 
-1048 KVLKGLVD
+1048 
-1056 GKANSNHTHNYLP
+1056 HNYLP
-1069 LTGGTINGSLTVSGG
+1069 LTGGTINGSLTVAGG
-1084 VVGNSTTA
+1084 DITGSLTGNATTA
-1092 TALQAARNIN
+1092 TKLQTAKNIN

-1110 VSFDGSKD
+1110 VSFDGSKN

-1124 VTNVTSDKVTRMTG
+1124 VTSVTSNKVTSMAG

-1161 EKAIESKSSTT
+1161 EKAIESKSAVTSIT
-1172 ISNIKLTET
+1172 LTET
-1181 IVEKTIQANSS
+1181 IVEKTVQANSN

-1199 INSNDIVRVYL
+1199 INNNDVVRVYL
-1210 DGVRLFEGKTYTLTK
+1210 DGIRLFEGKTYTLTK

-1230 ITMSTGLNLQN
+1230 ITMSTGLNLQS
-1241 GDVVTFE
+1241 GDIVTFE
-1248 IVRVAL
+1248 IVRVTL

>member
-27 QIETKQVSTIH
+27 QIETKQISTIH

-85 SQIGKSLTVTY
+85 SQVGKSLTVTY

-135 NTVIKDGNN
+135 NTVIKDGNS

-186 YEKKIDIGTPTK
+186 YEKKIDVATPTS
-198 TINIGITEYN
+198 TINIGIAEYN
-208 PKTDIVNLYLS
+208 PKTDIINLYLS

-225 DVDFTIDRTNKTI
+225 DVDFRVDRTNKTI

-243 NWINQDQIYI
+243 NWINQDQLYI

-258 MNDGRGSSGTVK
+258 VNDGRSNSAAIK
-270 IDSSNVIL
+270 IDSSNVVL
-278 TTPIFNSTDAQSA
+278 TTPVFNSTDAQSA
-291 FVATEKN
+291 FVAIEKN

-320 GNLTVNGSITGNSSS
+320 GNLVVNGAITGNSSS

-345 NGVAFD
+345 NGVDFD

-370 YSKPASTSAIL
+370 YSKPTSTSAIL

-401 NVAHD
+401 NATHD

-427 QTDSLNVAIGKL
+427 QSDSLNVAIGKL
-439 EATLDS
+439 EATLDN
-445 KSNNGHTHSYAGSNT
+445 KSNISHTHSYAGSNA

-487 GSSDITFT
+487 GSGDITFT
-495 LAEIGVASTNH
+495 LANIGAAATNH
-506 NQASNTITAMT
+506 SQASNTITAMT
-517 GYTKGGTNGAII
+517 GYTKGATNGAII
-529 PTDTLNE
+529 PADTLNG
-536 ALSKIENNLDGKAT
+536 ALSKIENNLDGKAS

-564 ITGNLTVNNGTIT
+564 INGSLTVAGGDITGSLTGN
-577 GVLNGNSST
+577 
-586 STKLQSA
+586 
-593 RKINGI
+593 
-599 DFDGTKDIT
+599 
-608 IGVASGNQITL
+608 
-619 GGYTKPSSTSA
+619 
-630 ITSADNLN
+630 
-638 TAIGKLEVS
+638 
-647 IDGKANV
+647 
-654 SHNQASNTITTM
+654 
-666 TGYSKGTSSNAIA
+666 A
-679 TTDTLNQAIGKLE
+679 T
-692 VGLGTKA
+692 
-699 ASNHNHNS
+699 
-707 VYLPLTG
+707 
-714 GTLTGDL
+714 
-721 TVNGVI
+721 
-727 NGNSSTA
+727 TA
-734 TKLQTAKTIN
+734 TKLQTAK
-744 GVAFDGSQNINIG
+744 NI
-757 ISNGSNITLG
+757 
-767 GYSKP
+767 K
-772 NSGGNISNTDNL
+772 
-784 NLAIGKLE
+784 
-792 VNISGKANI
+792 
-801 NHNQSSNTITSM
+801 
-813 ANYQKGNNTGAI
+813 
-825 AASDSLN
+825 
-832 IAIAKLENGLDGK
+832 
-845 SNTNHNHNN
+845 
-854 SYLSLT
+854 
-860 GGTVNGDLTV
+860 
-870 NGTLTANIAGNIAGN
+870 
-885 ATSATKLQTKRN
+885 
-897 IQIGNST
+897 
-904 KQFDGS
+904 
-910 QNLNYTL
+910 
-917 NEIGAAAINHGRHIS
+917 
-932 NTCESITDWNSVVT
+932 
-946 NGWYMASNAT
+946 
-956 NAPTANTWYFGEVIS
+956 
-971 HNTSYVLQTVYAF
+971 
-984 TKSSDAKLI
+984 
-993 NKYIRAKMNGTWG
+993 
-1006 AWTEV
+1006 
-1011 TVAKAVPSNAVFT
+1011 
-1024 DTWRGIQNNLTSD
+1024 
-1037 SATESLSAAQG
+1037 
-1048 KVLKGLVD
+1048 
-1056 GKANSNHTHNYLP
+1056 
-1069 LTGGTINGSLTVSGG
+1069 
-1084 VVGNSTTA
+1084 
-1092 TALQAARNIN
+1092 

-1110 VSFDGSKD
+1110 VSFDGSKN

-1124 VTNVTSDKVTRMTG
+1124 VASVTSDKVTGMTG

-1161 EKAIESKSSTT
+1161 EKAIESKSAVTSIT
-1172 ISNIKLTET
+1172 LTET
-1181 IVEKTIQANSS
+1181 IVEKTVQANSN

-1199 INSNDIVRVYL
+1199 INNNDVVRVYL
-1210 DGVRLFEGKTYTLTK
+1210 DGIRLFEGKTYTLTK

-1230 ITMSTGLNLQN
+1230 ITMSTGLNLQS

-1248 IVRVAL
+1248 IVRVSL

>member
-27 QIETKQVSTIH
+27 QIETKQISTIH

-85 SQIGKSLTVTY
+85 SQVGKSLTVTY

-121 VSIESSF
+121 VSIEASF

-135 NTVIKDGNN
+135 NTVINGGNS
-144 LDATK
+144 LDSTK

-165 SLGSRLDDMTSQLN
+165 SLGSRLDDMTSKLN

-186 YEKKIDIGTPTK
+186 HEKKIDVATPTS
-198 TINIGITEYN
+198 TINIGIPEYE
-208 PKTDIVNLYLS
+208 PKTDIINLYLS

-225 DVDFTIDRTNKTI
+225 DVDFRVDRTNKTI

-243 NWINQDQIYI
+243 NWINQDQLYI

-258 MNDGRGSSGTVK
+258 VNDGRGNSAAMK
-270 IDSSNVIL
+270 IDSKNVVL
-278 TTPIFNSTDAQSA
+278 TTPVFNSTDAQSA

-320 GNLTVNGSITGNSSS
+320 GNLVVNGAITGNSSS
-335 ATKLKTARKI
+335 ATKLKTARSI

-370 YSKPASTSAIL
+370 YSKPASTSSIL
-381 VTDNLNTAIGKLE
+381 ATDNLNTAIGKLE

-401 NVAHD
+401 NAAHD

-413 AMTNYQKGTASAIQ
+413 AMTNYQKGAASAIQ

-439 EATLDS
+439 EATLDN
-445 KSNNGHTHSYAGSNT
+445 KSNISHTHSYAGSNA

-487 GSSDITFT
+487 GSGDITFT
-495 LAEIGVASTNH
+495 LANIGAAATNH
-506 NQASNTITAMT
+506 NQASNSITAMT
-517 GYTKGGTNGAII
+517 GYTKGTTNGAII
-529 PTDTLNE
+529 PADTLNG
-536 ALSKIENNLDGKAT
+536 ALSKIENNLDGKAN
-550 TNHSHNYLPLSGGT
+550 TNHNHNSVYLPLNGGT

-586 STKLQSA
+586 STKLQNA
-593 RKINGI
+593 RNINGVA
-599 DFDGTKDIT
+599 FDGTKDIT
-608 IGVASGNQITL
+608 IGVTSGTQITL

-630 ITSADNLN
+630 ITSADSLN
-638 TAIGKLEVS
+638 AAIGKLEVG
-647 IDGKANV
+647 IDGKANA

-666 TGYSKGTSSNAIA
+666 VGYSKGTNSNPI
-679 TTDTLNQAIGKLE
+679 TTADTLNAAIGKLE
-692 VGLGTKA
+692 FGLGTKA
-699 ASNHNHNS
+699 PTNHNHN
-707 VYLPLTG
+707 YLPLTG
-714 GTLTGDL
+714 GS
-721 TVNGVI
+721 I
-727 NGNSSTA
+727 NGNVTVTGGSITGSLTGNATTA
-734 TKLQTAKTIN
+734 TKLQTAK
-744 GVAFDGSQNINIG
+744 
-757 ISNGSNITLG
+757 
-767 GYSKP
+767 
-772 NSGGNISNTDNL
+772 
-784 NLAIGKLE
+784 
-792 VNISGKANI
+792 
-801 NHNQSSNTITSM
+801 
-813 ANYQKGNNTGAI
+813 
-825 AASDSLN
+825 
-832 IAIAKLENGLDGK
+832 
-845 SNTNHNHNN
+845 
-854 SYLSLT
+854 
-860 GGTVNGDLTV
+860 
-870 NGTLTANIAGNIAGN
+870 
-885 ATSATKLQTKRN
+885 
-897 IQIGNST
+897 
-904 KQFDGS
+904 
-910 QNLNYTL
+910 
-917 NEIGAAAINHGRHIS
+917 
-932 NTCESITDWNSVVT
+932 
-946 NGWYMASNAT
+946 
-956 NAPTANTWYFGEVIS
+956 
-971 HNTSYVLQTVYAF
+971 
-984 TKSSDAKLI
+984 
-993 NKYIRAKMNGTWG
+993 
-1006 AWTEV
+1006 
-1011 TVAKAVPSNAVFT
+1011 
-1024 DTWRGIQNNLTSD
+1024 
-1037 SATESLSAAQG
+1037 
-1048 KVLKGLVD
+1048 
-1056 GKANSNHTHNYLP
+1056 
-1069 LTGGTINGSLTVSGG
+1069 
-1084 VVGNSTTA
+1084 
-1092 TALQAARNIN
+1092 NIN

-1110 VSFDGSKD
+1110 VSFDGSQN

-1124 VTNVTSDKVTRMTG
+1124 VASVTSDKVTRMTG

-1161 EKAIESKSSTT
+1161 EKAIEGKSAVT
-1172 ISNIKLTET
+1172 NITLTET
-1181 IVEKTIQANSS
+1181 IVEKTVQANSN

-1199 INSNDIVRVYL
+1199 INNNDVVRVYL
-1210 DGVRLFEGKTYTLTK
+1210 DGIRLFEGKTYTLTK

-1230 ITMSTGLNLQN
+1230 ITMSKGLNLQN
-1241 GDVVTFE
+1241 GDIVTFE
-1248 IVRVAL
+1248 IVRVTL

>member
-8 PVILTKR
+8 PVIITKR
-15 NTDKHGNPISVK
+15 NTDKHGNPISIK

-135 NTVIKDGNN
+135 NTVIKDGNS

-149 AEVVAARTDA
+149 AEVIAARTDA

-186 YEKKIDIGTPTK
+186 YEKKIDIGTPTR

-225 DVDFTIDRTNKTI
+225 DVDFTVDRTNKTI

-243 NWINQDQIYI
+243 DWINQDQIYI

-270 IDSSNVIL
+270 IDSSNVVL

-445 KSNNGHTHSYAGSNT
+445 KSNNGHTHNYAGSNI

-517 GYTKGGTNGAII
+517 GYTKGGTNGSII

-586 STKLQSA
+586 STKLQNA
-593 RKINGI
+593 RNINGVA
-599 DFDGTKDIT
+599 FDGTKDIT
-608 IGVASGNQITL
+608 IGVTSGNQITL

-630 ITSADNLN
+630 ITSADSLN
-638 TAIGKLEVS
+638 AAIGKLEVG
-647 IDGKANV
+647 IGGKANA

-666 TGYSKGTSSNAIA
+666 TGYSKGTNSNAIA
-679 TTDTLNQAIGKLE
+679 TTDSLNQAIGKLE
-692 VGLGTKA
+692 V
-699 ASNHNHNS
+699 
-707 VYLPLTG
+707 
-714 GTLTGDL
+714 
-721 TVNGVI
+721 
-727 NGNSSTA
+727 
-734 TKLQTAKTIN
+734 
-744 GVAFDGSQNINIG
+744 NIG
-757 ISNGSNITLG
+757 
-767 GYSKP
+767 
-772 NSGGNISNTDNL
+772 
-784 NLAIGKLE
+784 
-792 VNISGKANI
+792 GKANI

-870 NGTLTANIAGNIAGN
+870 NGTLTANIAGNS
-885 ATSATKLQTKRN
+885 TSATKLQTTRN
-897 IQIGNST
+897 IQIGNSI

-917 NEIGAAAINHGRHIS
+917 NEIGAAAINHGRHIP
-932 NTCESITDWNSVVT
+932 NTCQSITDWNSAVT
-946 NGWYMASNAT
+946 NGWYMANNAT
-956 NAPTANTWYFGEVIS
+956 NAPTANTWYFGEVIAHS
-971 HNTSYVLQTVYAF
+971 SNYVLQTVYAF
-984 TKSSDAKLI
+984 TKNTDAKLI
-993 NKYIRAKMNGTWG
+993 NKYIRARMNGTWG
-1006 AWTEV
+1006 AWAEV

-1069 LTGGTINGSLTVSGG
+1069 LSGGTLTKDSFGVLTIKRSGSTNAAAIYFENGNGLLGAIGMNGTANGGVYRWSDDTSKSYLMLDTGNYKNTITPANIGAALSNHNHNGVYLPLTGGTINGSLTVSGG

-1092 TALQAARNIN
+1092 TKLQTARNIN

-1118 VSMTTT
+1118 VSMTTI
-1124 VTNVTSDKVTRMTG
+1124 VANVTSDKVTRMTG
-1138 YSKASSVSAIQQTDS
+1138 YSKASSVSAIQETDS

-1172 ISNIKLTET
+1172 ISNVKLTET

-1230 ITMSTGLNLQN
+1230 ITMSTGSSLQN

-1248 IVRVAL
+1248 IVRVVSA
-1254 A
+1254 

>member
-27 QIETKQVSTIH
+27 QIETKQISTIH

-85 SQIGKSLTVTY
+85 SQVGKSLTVTY

-121 VSIESSF
+121 VSIEASF

-135 NTVIKDGNN
+135 NTVINGGNS

-159 DGKTYP
+159 EGKTYH

-186 YEKKIDIGTPTK
+186 YEKKIDVATPTS
-198 TINIGITEYN
+198 TINIGIAEYE
-208 PKTDIVNLYLS
+208 PKTDIINLYLS

-225 DVDFTIDRTNKTI
+225 DVDFRVDRTNKTI

-243 NWINQDQIYI
+243 NWINQDQLYI

-258 MNDGRGSSGTVK
+258 VNDGRSNSTAMK
-270 IDSSNVIL
+270 IDSSNVVL

-320 GNLTVNGSITGNSSS
+320 GNLVVNGAITGNSSS
-335 ATKLKTARKI
+335 ATKLKTARNI

-370 YSKPASTSAIL
+370 YSKPTSTSSIL

-401 NVAHD
+401 SATHD

-427 QTDSLNVAIGKL
+427 QTDSLNAAIGKL
-439 EATLDS
+439 EATLDN
-445 KSNNGHTHSYAGSNT
+445 KSNISHTHSYAGSNT

-487 GSSDITFT
+487 GSGDITFT
-495 LAEIGVASTNH
+495 LANIGAAATNH
-506 NQASNTITAMT
+506 NQTSNTITAMT
-517 GYTKGGTNGAII
+517 GYTKGVTNGAITS
-529 PTDTLNE
+529 TDTLNG
-536 ALSKIENNLDGKAT
+536 ALSKIENNLDGKAN
-550 TNHSHNYLPLSGGT
+550 TNHNHNSVYLPLSGGT

-577 GVLNGNSST
+577 GALNGNSST
-586 STKLQSA
+586 STKLQNA
-593 RKINGI
+593 RNINGVA
-599 DFDGTKDIT
+599 FDGTKDIT
-608 IGVASGNQITL
+608 IGVTSGTQITL

-630 ITSADNLN
+630 VTSADSLN
-638 TAIGKLEVS
+638 AAIGKLEVG
-647 IDGKANV
+647 IDGKANA
-654 SHNQASNTITTM
+654 SHNQASSTITAM
-666 TGYSKGTSSNAIA
+666 TGYAKGTSSNSIT

-699 ASNHNHNS
+699 
-707 VYLPLTG
+707 P
-714 GTLTGDL
+714 
-721 TVNGVI
+721 
-727 NGNSSTA
+727 
-734 TKLQTAKTIN
+734 
-744 GVAFDGSQNINIG
+744 
-757 ISNGSNITLG
+757 
-767 GYSKP
+767 
-772 NSGGNISNTDNL
+772 
-784 NLAIGKLE
+784 
-792 VNISGKANI
+792 
-801 NHNQSSNTITSM
+801 
-813 ANYQKGNNTGAI
+813 
-825 AASDSLN
+825 
-832 IAIAKLENGLDGK
+832 
-845 SNTNHNHNN
+845 TNH
-854 SYLSLT
+854 S
-860 GGTVNGDLTV
+860 
-870 NGTLTANIAGNIAGN
+870 
-885 ATSATKLQTKRN
+885 
-897 IQIGNST
+897 
-904 KQFDGS
+904 
-910 QNLNYTL
+910 
-917 NEIGAAAINHGRHIS
+917 
-932 NTCESITDWNSVVT
+932 
-946 NGWYMASNAT
+946 
-956 NAPTANTWYFGEVIS
+956 
-971 HNTSYVLQTVYAF
+971 
-984 TKSSDAKLI
+984 
-993 NKYIRAKMNGTWG
+993 
-1006 AWTEV
+1006 
-1011 TVAKAVPSNAVFT
+1011 
-1024 DTWRGIQNNLTSD
+1024 
-1037 SATESLSAAQG
+1037 
-1048 KVLKGLVD
+1048 
-1056 GKANSNHTHNYLP
+1056 HNYLP
-1069 LTGGTINGSLTVSGG
+1069 LTGGTINGSLTVAGG
-1084 VVGNSTTA
+1084 GITGSLTGNATTA
-1092 TALQAARNIN
+1092 TKLQTAKNIN

-1110 VSFDGSKD
+1110 VSFDGSQN

-1124 VTNVTSDKVTRMTG
+1124 VASVTSDKVTRMTG
-1138 YSKASSVSAIQQTDS
+1138 YSKASAVSAIQQTDS

-1161 EKAIESKSSTT
+1161 EKAIEGKSAVT
-1172 ISNIKLTET
+1172 NITLTET
-1181 IVEKTIQANSS
+1181 IVEKTVQANSN

-1199 INSNDIVRVYL
+1199 INNNDVVRVYL
-1210 DGVRLFEGKTYTLTK
+1210 DGIRLFEGKTYTLTK
-1225 GANAQ
+1225 GVNAQ
-1230 ITMSTGLNLQN
+1230 ITMSTGLNLQS
-1241 GDVVTFE
+1241 GDIVTFE
-1248 IVRVAL
+1248 IVRVKL

>member
-135 NTVIKDGNN
+135 NTVIKDGNS

-149 AEVVAARTDA
+149 AEVIAARTDA

-186 YEKKIDIGTPTK
+186 YEKKIDIRTSTS
-198 TINIGITEYN
+198 TINIGIAEYN
-208 PKTDIVNLYLS
+208 PKTDIINLYLS

-225 DVDFTIDRTNKTI
+225 DVDFTVDRTNKTI

-243 NWINQDQIYI
+243 DWINQDQIYI

-270 IDSSNVIL
+270 IDSSNVVL

-307 LTKYLPLAGGTIT
+307 LAKYLPLAGGTIT
-320 GNLTVNGSITGNSSS
+320 GNLTVNGSITGNTSS
-335 ATKLKTARKI
+335 ATKLKTPRNI

-357 IGISSGSEIKLGG
+357 IGVSSGSEIKLGG

-445 KSNNGHTHSYAGSNT
+445 KSNNGHTHNYAGSNT

-487 GSSDITFT
+487 GSGDITFT
-495 LAEIGVASTNH
+495 LAEIGVASANH

-517 GYTKGGTNGAII
+517 GYTKGITNGAIT

-536 ALSKIENNLDGKAT
+536 ALSKIENNLDGKSN

-564 ITGNLTVNNGTIT
+564 ITGN
-577 GVLNGNSST
+577 
-586 STKLQSA
+586 
-593 RKINGI
+593 
-599 DFDGTKDIT
+599 
-608 IGVASGNQITL
+608 
-619 GGYTKPSSTSA
+619 
-630 ITSADNLN
+630 
-638 TAIGKLEVS
+638 
-647 IDGKANV
+647 
-654 SHNQASNTITTM
+654 
-666 TGYSKGTSSNAIA
+666 
-679 TTDTLNQAIGKLE
+679 
-692 VGLGTKA
+692 
-699 ASNHNHNS
+699 
-707 VYLPLTG
+707 
-714 GTLTGDL
+714 L

-784 NLAIGKLE
+784 NSAIGKLE
-792 VNISGKANI
+792 VNIGGKANI

-870 NGTLTANIAGNIAGN
+870 NGTLTANIAGNS
-885 ATSATKLQTKRN
+885 TSATKLQTTRN
-897 IQIGNST
+897 IQIGNSI

-917 NEIGAAAINHGRHIS
+917 NEIGAAAINHGRHIP
-932 NTCESITDWNSVVT
+932 NTCQSITDWNSAVT
-946 NGWYMASNAT
+946 NGWYMANNAT
-956 NAPTANTWYFGEVIS
+956 NAPTANTWYFGEVIAHS
-971 HNTSYVLQTVYAF
+971 SNYVLQTVYAF
-984 TKSSDAKLI
+984 TKNTDAKLI
-993 NKYIRAKMNGTWG
+993 NKYIRARMNGTWG
-1006 AWTEV
+1006 AWAEV

-1069 LTGGTINGSLTVSGG
+1069 LSGGTLTKDSFGVLTIKRSGSTNAAAIYFENGNGLLGAIGMNGTANGGVYRWSNDTSKSYLMLDTENYKNTITPANIGAALSNHNHNGAYLPLTGGTINGSLTVSGG

-1092 TALQAARNIN
+1092 TKLQAARNIN

-1230 ITMSTGLNLQN
+1230 ITMLTGLSLQN

-1248 IVRVAL
+1248 IVRVVAS
-1254 A
+1254 

>member
-8 PVILTKR
+8 PVIITKR

-149 AEVVAARTDA
+149 AEVIAARTDA

-198 TINIGITEYN
+198 TINIGIAEYN

-225 DVDFTIDRTNKTI
+225 DVDFTVDRTNKTI

-243 NWINQDQIYI
+243 DWINQDQIYI

-258 MNDGRGSSGTVK
+258 MNDGRGSSGAVK
-270 IDSSNVIL
+270 IDSSNVVL

-307 LTKYLPLAGGTIT
+307 LAKYLPLAGGTIT
-320 GNLTVNGSITGNSSS
+320 GNLTVNGAITGNTSS
-335 ATKLKTARKI
+335 ATKLKTPRNI

-460 HNGAANSAVKLQTP
+460 AGGAANSAVKLQTP
-474 RNITIGGTSNKFD
+474 RNITIGGASNKFD
-487 GSSDITFT
+487 GSGDITFT
-495 LAEIGVASTNH
+495 LTEIGVASTNH

-517 GYTKGGTNGAII
+517 GYTKGGTNGAIT

-536 ALSKIENNLDGKAT
+536 ALSKIENNLGGKAP

-586 STKLQSA
+586 STKLQNA
-593 RKINGI
+593 RNINGVA
-599 DFDGTKDIT
+599 FDGTKDIT
-608 IGVASGNQITL
+608 IGVTSGNQITL

-630 ITSADNLN
+630 ITSADSLN
-638 TAIGKLEVS
+638 AAIGKLEVG
-647 IDGKANV
+647 IGGKANA

-666 TGYSKGTSSNAIA
+666 TGYSKGTNSNAIA
-679 TTDTLNQAIGKLE
+679 TTDSLNQAIGKLE

-699 ASNHNHNS
+699 LSNHNHNN
-707 VYLPLTG
+707 VYLPLSG
-714 GTLTGDL
+714 GT
-721 TVNGVI
+721 
-727 NGNSSTA
+727 
-734 TKLQTAKTIN
+734 
-744 GVAFDGSQNINIG
+744 
-757 ISNGSNITLG
+757 IT
-767 GYSKP
+767 
-772 NSGGNISNTDNL
+772 
-784 NLAIGKLE
+784 
-792 VNISGKANI
+792 
-801 NHNQSSNTITSM
+801 
-813 ANYQKGNNTGAI
+813 
-825 AASDSLN
+825 
-832 IAIAKLENGLDGK
+832 
-845 SNTNHNHNN
+845 
-854 SYLSLT
+854 
-860 GGTVNGDLTV
+860 GDLTV
-870 NGTLTANIAGNIAGN
+870 NGTLTANIAGNS
-885 ATSATKLQTKRN
+885 TSATKLQTAKN

-917 NEIGAAAINHGRHIS
+917 NEIGAAAINHGRHIL
-932 NTCESITDWNSVVT
+932 NTCESITDWNSAVT
-946 NGWYMASNAT
+946 NGWYMANNAT
-956 NAPTANTWYFGEVIS
+956 NAPTANTWYFGEVIAHS
-971 HNTSYVLQTVYAF
+971 SNYVLQTVYAF
-984 TKSSDAKLI
+984 TKNTDAKLI
-993 NKYIRAKMNGTWG
+993 NKYIRARMNGTWG

-1011 TVAKAVPSNAVFT
+1011 TVSKAVPSNAVFT
-1024 DTWRGIQNNLTSD
+1024 DTWRGVQNVLTSD
-1037 SATESLSAAQG
+1037 STTESLSAAQG

-1069 LTGGTINGSLTVSGG
+1069 LSGGTLTKDSFGALTIKRSGSTNAAAIYFENNNGLLGAIGMNGTANGGVYRWSDDTSKSYLMLDTGNYKNTITPANIGAALSNHNHNGVYLPLTGGTINGSLTVSGG

-1092 TALQAARNIN
+1092 TKLQTARNIN
-1102 LTGGVTGT
+1102 LTGGVTGA

-1118 VSMTTT
+1118 VSMTTI
-1124 VTNVTSDKVTRMTG
+1124 VANVTSDKVTRMTG
-1138 YSKASSVSAIQQTDS
+1138 YSKASSVSAIQETDS

-1172 ISNIKLTET
+1172 ISNVKLTET

-1230 ITMSTGLNLQN
+1230 ITMSTGSSLQN

-1248 IVRVAL
+1248 IVRVVSA
-1254 A
+1254 

>member
-85 SQIGKSLTVTY
+85 SQVGKSLTVTY

-135 NTVIKDGNN
+135 NTVIKDGNS

-149 AEVVAARTDA
+149 AEVIAARTDA

-186 YEKKIDIGTPTK
+186 YEKKIDIGTPTR

-225 DVDFTIDRTNKTI
+225 DVDFTVDRTNKTI

-243 NWINQDQIYI
+243 DWINQDQIYI

-270 IDSSNVIL
+270 IDSSNVVL

-298 INLKADKTE
+298 INLKADKAE

-320 GNLTVNGSITGNSSS
+320 GNLTVNGSIIGNSSS
-335 ATKLKTARKI
+335 ATKLKTAKTI

-351 GSQDIT
+351 GTKNIT

-381 VTDNLNTAIGKLE
+381 VTDSLNTAIGKLE

-495 LAEIGVASTNH
+495 LAEIGAASTNH
-506 NQASNTITAMT
+506 NQTSNTITAMT

-564 ITGNLTVNNGTIT
+564 ITGN
-577 GVLNGNSST
+577 
-586 STKLQSA
+586 
-593 RKINGI
+593 
-599 DFDGTKDIT
+599 
-608 IGVASGNQITL
+608 
-619 GGYTKPSSTSA
+619 
-630 ITSADNLN
+630 
-638 TAIGKLEVS
+638 
-647 IDGKANV
+647 
-654 SHNQASNTITTM
+654 
-666 TGYSKGTSSNAIA
+666 
-679 TTDTLNQAIGKLE
+679 
-692 VGLGTKA
+692 
-699 ASNHNHNS
+699 
-707 VYLPLTG
+707 
-714 GTLTGDL
+714 L

-784 NLAIGKLE
+784 NSAIGKLE
-792 VNISGKANI
+792 VNIGGKANI

-860 GGTVNGDLTV
+860 GGTVNGNLTV
-870 NGTLTANIAGNIAGN
+870 NGILTANIAGNS
-885 ATSATKLQTKRN
+885 TSATKLQTARN

-917 NEIGAAAINHGRHIS
+917 NEIGAAAINHGRHIP
-932 NTCESITDWNSVVT
+932 NTCQSITDWNSAVT
-946 NGWYMASNAT
+946 NGWYMANNAT
-956 NAPTANTWYFGEVIS
+956 NAPIANTWYFGEVIAHS
-971 HNTSYVLQTVYAF
+971 SNYVLQTVYAF
-984 TKSSDAKLI
+984 TKNTDAKLI
-993 NKYIRAKMNGTWG
+993 NKYIRARMNGTWG
-1006 AWTEV
+1006 AWAEV

-1069 LTGGTINGSLTVSGG
+1069 LSGGTLTKDSFGVLTIKRSGSTNAAAIYFENGNGLLGAIGMNGTANGGVYRWSNDTSKSYLILDTENYKNTITPANIGAALSNHNHNGAYLPLTGGTINGSLTVSGG

-1092 TALQAARNIN
+1092 TKLQAARNIN

-1210 DGVRLFEGKTYTLTK
+1210 DGVRLFEGKTYTLTR

>member
-27 QIETKQVSTIH
+27 QIETKQISTIH

-61 YNQDEISDN
+61 YNQDEISNN

-85 SQIGKSLTVTY
+85 SQVGKSLTVTY

-135 NTVIKDGNN
+135 NTVIKDGNS
-144 LDATK
+144 LDSTK

-186 YEKKIDIGTPTK
+186 YEKKIDVATPTS
-198 TINIGITEYN
+198 TINIGIAEYN
-208 PKTDIVNLYLS
+208 PKTDIINLYLS

-225 DVDFTIDRTNKTI
+225 DVDFRVDRTNKTI

-243 NWINQDQIYI
+243 NWINQDQLYI

-258 MNDGRGSSGTVK
+258 VNDGRSNSAAMK
-270 IDSSNVIL
+270 IDSSNVVL

-320 GNLTVNGSITGNSSS
+320 GNLVVNGAITGNSSS
-335 ATKLKTARKI
+335 ATKLKTPRSI

-370 YSKPASTSAIL
+370 YSKPTSTSSIL

-401 NVAHD
+401 SATHD

-413 AMTNYQKGTASAIQ
+413 AMTNYQKGTSSAIQ

-439 EATLDS
+439 EATLDN
-445 KSNNGHTHSYAGSNT
+445 KSNISHTHSYAGSNT

-487 GSSDITFT
+487 GSGDITFT
-495 LAEIGVASTNH
+495 LANIGAAATNH
-506 NQASNTITAMT
+506 NQASNSITAMT
-517 GYTKGGTNGAII
+517 GYTKGATNGAII
-529 PTDTLNE
+529 PTDTLNG
-536 ALSKIENNLDGKAT
+536 ALSKIENNLDGKANA
-550 TNHSHNYLPLSGGT
+550 NHNHNSVYLPLSGGT
-564 ITGNLTVNNGTIT
+564 ITGNLTVNNGIIT
-577 GVLNGNSST
+577 GALNGNSST
-586 STKLQSA
+586 STKLQNA
-593 RKINGI
+593 RNINGVA
-599 DFDGTKDIT
+599 FDGSQDIT
-608 IGVASGNQITL
+608 IGVTSGTQITL

-630 ITSADNLN
+630 ITSADSLN
-638 TAIGKLEVS
+638 TAIGKLEVG
-647 IDGKANV
+647 IDGKANA
-654 SHNQASNTITTM
+654 SHNQASSTITTM
-666 TGYSKGTSSNAIA
+666 TGYAKGTNSNSIT

-699 ASNHNHNS
+699 
-707 VYLPLTG
+707 P
-714 GTLTGDL
+714 
-721 TVNGVI
+721 
-727 NGNSSTA
+727 
-734 TKLQTAKTIN
+734 
-744 GVAFDGSQNINIG
+744 
-757 ISNGSNITLG
+757 
-767 GYSKP
+767 
-772 NSGGNISNTDNL
+772 
-784 NLAIGKLE
+784 
-792 VNISGKANI
+792 
-801 NHNQSSNTITSM
+801 
-813 ANYQKGNNTGAI
+813 
-825 AASDSLN
+825 
-832 IAIAKLENGLDGK
+832 
-845 SNTNHNHNN
+845 TNH
-854 SYLSLT
+854 S
-860 GGTVNGDLTV
+860 
-870 NGTLTANIAGNIAGN
+870 
-885 ATSATKLQTKRN
+885 
-897 IQIGNST
+897 
-904 KQFDGS
+904 
-910 QNLNYTL
+910 
-917 NEIGAAAINHGRHIS
+917 
-932 NTCESITDWNSVVT
+932 
-946 NGWYMASNAT
+946 
-956 NAPTANTWYFGEVIS
+956 
-971 HNTSYVLQTVYAF
+971 
-984 TKSSDAKLI
+984 
-993 NKYIRAKMNGTWG
+993 
-1006 AWTEV
+1006 
-1011 TVAKAVPSNAVFT
+1011 
-1024 DTWRGIQNNLTSD
+1024 
-1037 SATESLSAAQG
+1037 
-1048 KVLKGLVD
+1048 
-1056 GKANSNHTHNYLP
+1056 HNYLP
-1069 LTGGTINGSLTVSGG
+1069 LTGGTINGSLTVAGG
-1084 VVGNSTTA
+1084 GITGSLTGNATTA
-1092 TALQAARNIN
+1092 TKLQTAKNIN

-1110 VSFDGSKD
+1110 VSFDGSQN

-1124 VTNVTSDKVTRMTG
+1124 VASVTSDKVTRMTG

-1153 LNVAIGKL
+1153 LNAAIGKL
-1161 EKAIESKSSTT
+1161 EKAIESKSAVTSIT
-1172 ISNIKLTET
+1172 LTET
-1181 IVEKTIQANSS
+1181 IVEKTVQANSN

-1199 INSNDIVRVYL
+1199 INNNDVVRVYL

-1230 ITMSTGLNLQN
+1230 ITMSTGLNLQS
-1241 GDVVTFE
+1241 GDIVTFE
-1248 IVRVAL
+1248 IVRVTL

>member
-27 QIETKQVSTIH
+27 QIETKQISTIH
-38 NTIPLNY
+38 NAIPLNY

-85 SQIGKSLTVTY
+85 SQAGKSLTVTY

-135 NTVIKDGNN
+135 NTVIKDGNS

-186 YEKKIDIGTPTK
+186 YEKKIDVATPTS
-198 TINIGITEYN
+198 TINIGIAEYN
-208 PKTDIVNLYLS
+208 PKTDIINLYLS

-225 DVDFTIDRTNKTI
+225 DVDFRVDRTNKTI

-243 NWINQDQIYI
+243 NWINQDQLYI

-258 MNDGRGSSGTVK
+258 VNDGRSNSAAIK
-270 IDSSNVIL
+270 IDSSNVVL
-278 TTPIFNSTDAQSA
+278 TTPVFNSTDAQSA

-320 GNLTVNGSITGNSSS
+320 GNLVVNGAITGNSSS
-335 ATKLKTARKI
+335 ATKLKTARSI

-351 GSQDIT
+351 GTKDIT

-370 YSKPASTSAIL
+370 YSKPASTSSIL

-401 NVAHD
+401 NAAHD

-427 QTDSLNVAIGKL
+427 QADSLNVAIGKL
-439 EATLDS
+439 EATLDN
-445 KSNNGHTHSYAGSNT
+445 KSNISHTHSYAGSNA

-474 RNITIGGTSNKFD
+474 RNITIGGTSNQFD
-487 GSSDITFT
+487 GSGDITFT
-495 LAEIGVASTNH
+495 LANIGAAATNH
-506 NQASNTITAMT
+506 NQASSTITAMT
-517 GYTKGGTNGAII
+517 GYTKGATNGAII
-529 PTDTLNE
+529 PADTLNG
-536 ALSKIENNLDGKAT
+536 ALSKIENNLDGKAN
-550 TNHSHNYLPLSGGT
+550 TNHNHNSVYLSLSGGT

-586 STKLQSA
+586 STKLQNA
-593 RKINGI
+593 RNINGVA
-599 DFDGTKDIT
+599 FDGSQDIT
-608 IGVASGNQITL
+608 IGVTSGTQITL

-630 ITSADNLN
+630 VTSADSLN
-638 TAIGKLEVS
+638 AAIGKLEVG
-647 IDGKANV
+647 IDGKANA

-666 TGYSKGTSSNAIA
+666 TGYTKGSNSSAIA
-679 TTDTLNQAIGKLE
+679 TTDTLNAAIGKLE

-699 ASNHNHNS
+699 
-707 VYLPLTG
+707 P
-714 GTLTGDL
+714 
-721 TVNGVI
+721 
-727 NGNSSTA
+727 
-734 TKLQTAKTIN
+734 
-744 GVAFDGSQNINIG
+744 
-757 ISNGSNITLG
+757 
-767 GYSKP
+767 
-772 NSGGNISNTDNL
+772 
-784 NLAIGKLE
+784 
-792 VNISGKANI
+792 
-801 NHNQSSNTITSM
+801 
-813 ANYQKGNNTGAI
+813 
-825 AASDSLN
+825 
-832 IAIAKLENGLDGK
+832 
-845 SNTNHNHNN
+845 TNH
-854 SYLSLT
+854 S
-860 GGTVNGDLTV
+860 
-870 NGTLTANIAGNIAGN
+870 
-885 ATSATKLQTKRN
+885 
-897 IQIGNST
+897 
-904 KQFDGS
+904 
-910 QNLNYTL
+910 
-917 NEIGAAAINHGRHIS
+917 
-932 NTCESITDWNSVVT
+932 
-946 NGWYMASNAT
+946 
-956 NAPTANTWYFGEVIS
+956 
-971 HNTSYVLQTVYAF
+971 
-984 TKSSDAKLI
+984 
-993 NKYIRAKMNGTWG
+993 
-1006 AWTEV
+1006 
-1011 TVAKAVPSNAVFT
+1011 
-1024 DTWRGIQNNLTSD
+1024 
-1037 SATESLSAAQG
+1037 
-1048 KVLKGLVD
+1048 
-1056 GKANSNHTHNYLP
+1056 HNYLP
-1069 LTGGTINGSLTVSGG
+1069 LTGGTINGSLTVAGG
-1084 VVGNSTTA
+1084 GITGSLTGNATTA
-1092 TALQAARNIN
+1092 TKLQTAKNIN

-1110 VSFDGSKD
+1110 VSFDGSQN

-1124 VTNVTSDKVTRMTG
+1124 VASVTSDKVTRMTG

-1161 EKAIESKSSTT
+1161 EKAIESKSAVT
-1172 ISNIKLTET
+1172 NITLTET
-1181 IVEKTIQANSS
+1181 IVEKTVQANSN

-1199 INSNDIVRVYL
+1199 INNNDVVRVYL

-1230 ITMSTGLNLQN
+1230 ITMSTGLNLQS
-1241 GDVVTFE
+1241 GDIVTFE
-1248 IVRVAL
+1248 IVRVTL